1 MAATASAYGLRPVKR
16 MDGLPYAGAVSHYFI
31 DPAGEGTNIYKGS
44 IVILGADGYVAI
56 STATGADE
64 TTNNLGGSSIGALG
78 VFMGCSYTNA
88 AGVQYS
94 NFYPTGQNFES
105 TPIVAYVVDDPFVL
119 FQAQLDGTG
128 LQTII
133 GSNTVLPIVQSTST
147 GSTRSGNS
155 NTALDATVTQTTEA
169 FKIVAHVSDP
179 ADAFVDVL
187 VKFSQAYHLHTTNV
201 GIQEGN

>member
-1 MAATASAYGLRPVKR
+1 MAATATAYGLRPVKR
-16 MDGLPYAGAVSHYFI
+16 MDGLPYSGAVSHYAI

-44 IVILGADGYVAI
+44 IVILDSEGFIAI

-64 TTNNLGGSSIGALG
+64 TSNNLGGNSIGALG

-88 AGVQYS
+88 FGVQHSGY
-94 NFYPTGQNFES
+94 YPSGQNFES
-105 TPIVAYVVDDPFVL
+105 TPITAYVIDDPFVL

-133 GSNTVLPIVQSTST
+133 GSNTFLPIVQSTTT
-147 GSTRSGNS
+147 GSTRTGNS
-155 NTALDATVTQTTEA
+155 DTALDASVTQTTEA

-179 ADAFVDVL
+179 GDAFVDVL
-187 VKFSQAYHLHTTNV
+187 VKFNQAYHLHTTNV
-201 GIQEGN
+201 GV